1 MPAAADRPVVEYL
14 GPEGTFAH
22 AATDL
27 LRTAPA
33 DAELVPRPTV
43 QEVVHDVE
51 AGRCLMGLVPIEN
64 SVEGGVT
71 GTIDV
76 IVFETTRVVIRE
88 EVAVPV
94 SFSAFRRPGD
104 DSPAATAL
112 SHPVGL
118 AQTTKWWGGRGLV
131 ARSTSS
137 TSEACRLVAGAD
149 EPGLVAIAS
158 AKAGEIAGLA
168 TVDHGVEDHAGAQT
182 RFALVA
188 RAEAPPSGDD
198 RTTVVVTPP
207 ESEVPRV
214 LLAILEPISL
224 RDINLS
230 NIVSRPLR
238 KGLGVYCFVL
248 TLDRH
253 AADPAVADALAD
265 LRGFGCEVRSLGS
278 YPAWRDA

>member
-1 MPAAADRPVVEYL
+1 MAVLEYL

-33 DAELVPRPTV
+33 GATLVPRPTV
-43 QEVVHDVE
+43 QEIVHDVE

-76 IVFETTRVVIRE
+76 IVFETERVVIRE

-94 SFSAFRRPGD
+94 TFTAFRRPGD
-104 DSPAATAL
+104 DAAPTAVL

-118 AQTTKWWGGRGLV
+118 AQCTRWWGSRGLEP
-131 ARSTSS
+131 RPTSS
-137 TSEACRLVAGAD
+137 TSEACRVVAATD

-158 AKAGEIAGLA
+158 AKAGAVAGLDV
-168 TVDHGVEDHAGAQT
+168 VDGAVEDHHGAQT

-188 RAEAPPSGDD
+188 RDEAPPSGDD
-198 RTTVVVTPP
+198 RTTIVVTPP

-214 LLAILEPISL
+214 LLRILEPISL

-238 KGLGVYCFVL
+238 RGLGVYCFVL

-253 AADPAVADALAD
+253 ASDPAVVDAVAELEG
-265 LRGFGCEVRSLGS
+265 LGCEVKRLGS
-278 YPAWRDA
+278 YPAWRQS

>member
-1 MPAAADRPVVEYL
+1 MSPHPVVEFL

-27 LRTAPA
+27 LRTIPA

-43 QEVVHDVE
+43 QEIVHDVE

-76 IVFETTRVVIRE
+76 IVFETEQVRIRE

-94 SFSAFRRPGD
+94 TFTAFRRAGD
-104 DSPAATAL
+104 DTPPTVVL

-118 AQTTKWWGGRGLV
+118 AQTTRWWGSRGLE
-131 ARSTSS
+131 ARPTSS
-137 TSEACRLVAGAD
+137 TSEACRLVATST
-149 EPGLVAIAS
+149 EPGLVAVAS
-158 AKAGEIAGLA
+158 AKAGAIVGLVA
-168 TVDHGVEDHAGAQT
+168 VASGVEDHPGAQT

-188 RAEAPPSGDD
+188 RSEVDPSGDD
-198 RTTVVVTPP
+198 RTTIVVTPP

-214 LLAILEPISL
+214 LLRILEPISL

-238 KGLGVYCFVL
+238 RGLGVYCFVL

-253 AADPAVADALAD
+253 ASDPAVAEALAE
-265 LRGFGCEVRSLGS
+265 LRRLGCTVKGLGS
-278 YPAWRDA
+278 YPAWRGG

>member
-1 MPAAADRPVVEYL
+1 MAIVEYL

-43 QEVVHDVE
+43 QEIVHDVE

-76 IVFETTRVVIRE
+76 IVFETEQVVIRE

-94 SFSAFRRPGD
+94 AFTAFRRPGD
-104 DSPAATAL
+104 ASEMATVL

-118 AQTTKWWGGRGLV
+118 AQTTRWWGSRGLV

-137 TSEACRLVAGAD
+137 TSEACRLVAASD
-149 EPGLVAIAS
+149 EPGLVAVAS
-158 AKAGEIAGLA
+158 AKAGVIAGLDVVEA
-168 TVDHGVEDHAGAQT
+168 GVEDHPGAQT

-188 RAEAPPSGDD
+188 RTETEPSGDD
-198 RTTVVVTPP
+198 RTTIVVTPP

-214 LLAILEPISL
+214 LLRILEPISL

-248 TLDRH
+248 TVDRH
-253 AADPAVADALAD
+253 ASDPAVVDALAD
-265 LRGFGCEVRSLGS
+265 LRGFGCEVKALGS
-278 YPAWRDA
+278 YPAWRTS

>member
-1 MPAAADRPVVEYL
+1 MPAVVEYL

-33 DAELVPRPTV
+33 EASLVPRPTV
-43 QEVVHDVE
+43 QEIVHDVE

-76 IVFETTRVVIRE
+76 IVFETTQVVIRE

-94 SFSAFRRPGD
+94 TFTAFRRPGD
-104 DSPAATAL
+104 TTPAATAL

-118 AQTTKWWGGRGLV
+118 AQTTKWWGSRDLV

-137 TSEACRLVAGAD
+137 TSEACRLVAAST

-158 AKAGEIAGLA
+158 AKAGELAGLDVVA
-168 TVDHGVEDHAGAQT
+168 EGVEDHPGAQT

-188 RAEAPPSGDD
+188 RSETEPTGDD
-198 RTTVVVTPP
+198 RTTIVVTPP

-214 LLAILEPISL
+214 LLRILEPISD

-253 AADPAVADALAD
+253 ASDPAVAAALAD
-265 LRGFGCEVRSLGS
+265 LRGFGCEVKALGS
-278 YPAWRDA
+278 YPAWRTA

>member
-1 MPAAADRPVVEYL
+1 MAVVAYL

-27 LRTAPA
+27 LRTTPA

-43 QEVVHDVE
+43 QEIVHDVE
-51 AGRCLMGLVPIEN
+51 AGRVPMGLVPIEN

-94 SFSAFRRPGD
+94 TFTAFRRPGD
-104 DSPAATAL
+104 ETPAATAL

-118 AQTTKWWGGRGLV
+118 AQTTKWWGSRNLV

-137 TSEACRLVAGAD
+137 TSEACRLVAASE

-158 AKAGEIAGLA
+158 AKAGEVAGLDVVA
-168 TVDHGVEDHAGAQT
+168 EGVEDHPGAQT

-188 RAEAPPSGDD
+188 REEVASTGDD

-214 LLAILEPISL
+214 LLRILEPISR

-253 AADPAVADALAD
+253 ASDPAVAAALAD
-265 LRGFGCEVRSLGS
+265 LRGFGCEVKSLGS
-278 YPAWRDA
+278 YPAWREA

>member
-1 MPAAADRPVVEYL
+1 MSPRPVLEFL

-43 QEVVHDVE
+43 QEIVHDVE

-76 IVFETTRVVIRE
+76 IVFETEQVLIRE

-94 SFSAFRRPGD
+94 TFTAFRRAGD
-104 DSPAATAL
+104 DTPPTAVL

-118 AQTTKWWGGRGLV
+118 AQTTRWWGTRRLQ
-131 ARSTSS
+131 ARPTSS
-137 TSEACRLVAGAD
+137 TSEACRLVAAST
-149 EPGLVAIAS
+149 EPGLVAVAS
-158 AKAGEIAGLA
+158 AKAGALMGLDA
-168 TVDHGVEDHAGAQT
+168 VASGVEDHPGAQT

-188 RAEAPPSGDD
+188 RSEADPSGDD
-198 RTTVVVTPP
+198 RTTLVVTPP

-214 LLAILEPISL
+214 LLRILEPISL

-238 KGLGVYCFVL
+238 RGLGVYCFVL

-253 AADPAVADALAD
+253 ASDPAVAEALAD
-265 LRGFGCEVRSLGS
+265 LRRLGCAVKGLGS
-278 YPAWRDA
+278 YPAWRSP

>member
-1 MPAAADRPVVEYL
+1 MAVVEYL

-27 LRTAPA
+27 LRTVP
-33 DAELVPRPTV
+33 DGTVLEPRPTV
-43 QEVVHDVE
+43 QEIVHDVE

-64 SVEGGVT
+64 SIEGGVT

-76 IVFETTRVVIRE
+76 IVFETEGVVIRE

-94 SFSAFRRPGD
+94 TFTAFRRPGD
-104 DSPAATAL
+104 DTPATTVL

-118 AQTTKWWGGRGLV
+118 AQCTRWWGGRGLD
-131 ARSTSS
+131 ARPTSS
-137 TSEACRLVAGAD
+137 TSEACRLVSVSD
-149 EPGLVAIAS
+149 EHGLVAVAS
-158 AKAGEIAGLA
+158 AKAGAVAGLDV
-168 TVDHGVEDHAGAQT
+168 VDEAVEDHHGAQT

-188 RAEAPPSGDD
+188 REEAPASGDD
-198 RTTVVVTPP
+198 RTTIVVTPP

-214 LLAILEPISL
+214 LLRILEPISL

-253 AADPAVADALAD
+253 ASDPAVAEALAE
-265 LRGFGCEVRSLGS
+265 LAELGCEIKRLGS

>member
-1 MPAAADRPVVEYL
+1 MDEPVVEFL

-27 LRTAPA
+27 LRTTPVGAV
-33 DAELVPRPTV
+33 LVPRPTV

-76 IVFETTRVVIRE
+76 IVFETERVVIRE

-94 SFSAFRRPGD
+94 TFTAFRRPGD
-104 DSPAATAL
+104 DTPPATVL

-118 AQTTKWWGGRGLV
+118 AQTTRWWGGQGLV
-131 ARSTSS
+131 ARSTTS
-137 TSEACRLVAGAD
+137 TSEACRLVAASTED
-149 EPGLVAIAS
+149 GLVAVAS
-158 AKAGEIAGLA
+158 AKAGALAGLEVVG
-168 TVDHGVEDHAGAQT
+168 TGVEDHPGAQT

-188 RAEAPPSGDD
+188 REGSEPTGDD
-198 RTTVVVTPP
+198 RTTIVVTPP

-214 LLAILEPISL
+214 LLRILEPISL

-253 AADPAVADALAD
+253 ASDPAVADALAD
-265 LRGFGCEVRSLGS
+265 LRGFGCEVKALGS

>member
-1 MPAAADRPVVEYL
+1 MAVVAYL

-27 LRTAPA
+27 LRTTPA

-43 QEVVHDVE
+43 QEIVHDVE
-51 AGRCLMGLVPIEN
+51 AGRVPMGLVPIEN

-94 SFSAFRRPGD
+94 TFTAFRRPGD
-104 DSPAATAL
+104 DTPAATAL

-118 AQTTKWWGGRGLV
+118 AQTTKWWGSRNLV

-137 TSEACRLVAGAD
+137 TSEACRLVAASE

-158 AKAGEIAGLA
+158 AKAGEVAGLDVVA
-168 TVDHGVEDHAGAQT
+168 EGVEDHPGAQT

-188 RAEAPPSGDD
+188 REEVASTGDD

-214 LLAILEPISL
+214 LLRILEPISL

-253 AADPAVADALAD
+253 ASDPAVAAALAD
-265 LRGFGCEVRSLGS
+265 LRGFGCEVKSLGS
-278 YPAWRDA
+278 YPAWREA